1 MVDADEGEMDSP
13 KRDSDMSLMSSMDGE
28 DNCSVDPMIRIT
40 QHFFNND
47 GLNYSDHYYVV
58 EVKVKELM
66 YSVDRSVLDFVDLDR
81 KMRKRFGSIK
91 LDSLP
96 FKDGVLEALTG
107 ELKSLDEANKEKGP
121 GGDRESDSSSF
132 SPTRAESVS
141 YTGEEVQQRARSR
154 SSLFG
159 GAAKMSRPVQ
169 VASTDR
175 MDRKVIS
182 LTRYLEGLLRHHEV
196 IVADEF
202 LLFFDEEAPSMFV
215 SPSSL
220 EPLTIHDL
228 LLLNEPVYRC
238 IVRKKEEVVIEVEPG
253 QLVLWK
259 FGTADFDI
267 AFGIDLNGE
276 AKIKPSR
283 YNSHYKP
290 VCGTLLVQN
299 SGRASEVEVN
309 GSGALRTPPPPP
321 APSSVAVDGSDNI
334 KKGSGSGAGKAVCTL
349 TFDNTYAKLHT
360 KKLQW
365 SARVVSYAEYSEA
378 KEKALDVMAEKRK
391 FEIQRHS
398 FARYMIMTAMLQSGV
413 IHSSSVREDFL
424 REEMLSRRANQ
435 EQIQQLNGQLE
446 GAEERVTAAESAR
459 AAAELNATNIND
471 SWKFT
476 TAQLEKAEAK
486 VGKLGESLDEYSKK
500 QDLAEMAA
508 REQAKQSVEREEVL
522 KRELAAALKRA
533 KEKESENDQLASA
546 MELALRQA
554 DDTVNALEAKLKTA
568 QGTVDD
574 LRSDMVA
581 RGSMEPSQALNGRI
595 DDALER
601 ISVSRKSIAE
611 REKRKSTA

>member
-1 MVDADEGEMDSP
+1 MVDDGDELSP
-13 KRDSDMSLMSSMDGE
+13 KRDSELSASLMSSLDGD
-28 DNCSVDPMIRIT
+28 DNSSVNPIIRIT
-40 QHFFNND
+40 QHFFNGD

-81 KMRKRFGSIK
+81 RLRKRFGSIK

-107 ELKSLDEANKEKGP
+107 ELKSLDEVNKEKGS
-121 GGDRESDSSSF
+121 GGDRGDPDSSF

-141 YTGEEVQQRARSR
+141 YTGEEVKQRARSR
-154 SSLFG
+154 STLFG
-159 GAAKMSRPVQ
+159 GAAKLSKPVQ

-182 LTRYLEGLLRHHEV
+182 LTRYLEGLLRHHEF
-196 IVADEF
+196 IVAEEF
-202 LLFFDEEAPSMFV
+202 HQFFDEEAPSMFI

-228 LLLNEPVYRC
+228 LLLDEPVYKC

-283 YNSHYKP
+283 YNSHFKP
-290 VCGTLLVQN
+290 VCGTLLVQG
-299 SGRASEVEVN
+299 SGRASEVDMKG
-309 GSGALRTPPPPP
+309 GSGGPLTPPP
-321 APSSVAVDGSDNI
+321 APAPSRGDGAGSSKTA
-334 KKGSGSGAGKAVCTL
+334 SGSNGGKAVCTL

-365 SARVVSYAEYSEA
+365 SARVVSYSDYTEA
-378 KEKALDVMAEKRK
+378 KDKALDVMAEKRK

-398 FARYMIMTAMLQSGV
+398 FARYMIMMAMLQSGV

-424 REEMLSRRANQ
+424 REEMLSKRANQ
-435 EQIQQLNGQLE
+435 EQIQQLSGQLE
-446 GAEERVTAAESAR
+446 GAEERLQEAERAR
-459 AAAELNATNIND
+459 AAAELNATNISD

-476 TAQLEKAEAK
+476 TAQLETAETK
-486 VGKLGESLDEYSKK
+486 IRKLEESLEEYSKK

-508 REQAKQSVEREEVL
+508 REQAKQSVEREEML
-522 KRELAAALKRA
+522 KRELAGALKRA

-554 DDTVNALEAKLKTA
+554 DDTVDALESKLKAA
-568 QGTVDD
+568 QGTIDA

-581 RGSMEPSQALNGRI
+581 TGSVEPAQALNGRI
-595 DDALER
+595 DEALER
-601 ISVSRKSIAE
+601 ISVSRKSMAE
-611 REKRKSTA
+611 REKRKSTV